1 MSEAFVIEVD
11 GEALGLA
18 VRDGRRFRF
27 VSSQPLMHQIDRKLY
42 PSLRAVRSAATEIY
56 RTLTARPQRRSL
68 VERPGL

>member
-27 VSSQPLMHQIDRKLY
+27 ISSQPLLQQIDRKLY
-42 PSLRAVRSAATEIY
+42 PSLRALRSAATEVY
-56 RTLTARPQRRSL
+56 RSLTAGRR
-68 VERPGL
+68 RPGLIRAF

>member
-27 VSSQPLMHQIDRKLY
+27 ISSQPLMQQIDRKLY
-42 PSLRAVRSAATEIY
+42 PSLRALRNAVTAIY
-56 RTLTARPQRRSL
+56 RSLTVNRR
-68 VERPGL
+68 RGGLIRAF

>member
-27 VSSQPLMHQIDRKLY
+27 VSSQPLLHQIDRKLY
-42 PSLRAVRSAATEIY
+42 PSLRAARSAATEVY
-56 RTLTARPQRRSL
+56 RTLTAPRR
-68 VERPGL
+68 RPGMMRVV

>member
-27 VSSQPLMHQIDRKLY
+27 ISSQPLLQQIDRKLY
-42 PSLRAVRSAATEIY
+42 PSLRALRSAATQVY
-56 RTLTARPQRRSL
+56 RSL
-68 VERPGL
+68 AARRQPHGLVRAF

>member
-27 VSSQPLMHQIDRKLY
+27 ISSQPLMQQIDRKLY
-42 PSLRAVRSAATEIY
+42 PSLRALRNAVTAIY
-56 RTLTARPQRRSL
+56 RSLTVGRR
-68 VERPGL
+68 RGGLIRAF

>member
-27 VSSQPLMHQIDRKLY
+27 ISSQPLMQQIDRKLY
-42 PSLRAVRSAATEIY
+42 PSLRALRNAVTAIY
-56 RTLTARPQRRSL
+56 RSLAVGRR
-68 VERPGL
+68 RGGLIRAF

>member
-27 VSSQPLMHQIDRKLY
+27 ISSQPLLQQIDRKLY
-42 PSLRAVRSAATEIY
+42 PSLRALRSAATEVY
-56 RTLTARPQRRSL
+56 RSLTARRPRR
-68 VERPGL
+68 GLIRAF

>member
-27 VSSQPLMHQIDRKLY
+27 VSSQPLLNQIDRKLY
-42 PSLRAVRSAATEIY
+42 PSLRAVRNAATKVY
-56 RTLTARPQRRSL
+56 RSLTGRQRRG
-68 VERPGL
+68 GLIRAV

>member
-27 VSSQPLMHQIDRKLY
+27 VCSQPLLQQIDRKLY
-42 PSLRAVRSAATEIY
+42 PSLRAVRAAATQVY
-56 RTLTARPQRRSL
+56 RSL
-68 VERPGL
+68 AERRRPHGLIRAL

>member
-27 VSSQPLMHQIDRKLY
+27 VSSQPLLQQIDRKLY
-42 PSLRAVRSAATEIY
+42 PSLRAARNAATEAY
-56 RTLTARPQRRSL
+56 RSL
-68 VERPGL
+68 AARRRHGGVIRAF

>member
-27 VSSQPLMHQIDRKLY
+27 VSSQPLLNQIDRKLY
-42 PSLRAVRSAATEIY
+42 PSLRAVRNAATKVY
-56 RTLTARPQRRSL
+56 RSL
-68 VERPGL
+68 TVRRRRGGLIRAV